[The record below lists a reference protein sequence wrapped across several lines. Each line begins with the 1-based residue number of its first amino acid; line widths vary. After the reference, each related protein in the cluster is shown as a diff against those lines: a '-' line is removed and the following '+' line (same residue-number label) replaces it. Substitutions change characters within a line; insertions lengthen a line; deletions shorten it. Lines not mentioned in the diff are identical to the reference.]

1 VAALATSYRK
11 EMRIVRGRAQ
21 LGWLA
26 LLIAV
31 LLYLPTVLETRT
43 VFGFYYL
50 TETQVLGIG
59 LAQVNFALI
68 AIMGAVALNLLV
80 GYTGLLSLGH
90 SAFFAMGAMSG
101 GVLGV
106 QAGLPFI
113 VVVLGAGLFGALVGT
128 VVGLPSL
135 RLRGL
140 YLLLSTL
147 ALHFIVIYLFLRY
160 QLGQFGPAGISF
172 DTASLFGLEIA
183 TDKRWYFVLLIVA
196 ALFIVITRNL
206 LKMREGRAFIAIR
219 DHEVAAAATGVNP
232 ALMKLKAFAVSSFMV
247 SVAGVLYAY
256 NLGTATSESYTLN
269 FTIDFYAMVIIG
281 GMGSLLGAVLGA
293 IVWQLLP
300 QVLQTLSQTISPDTP
315 ILGDLLDKYRAYTVS
330 IILGLTI
337 ILILIYKPAGLS
349 GIWKAA
355 KNSVTRWPYTS

>member
-1 VAALATSYRK
+1 MAALATSYRR

-26 LLIAV
+26 LLVAL
-31 LLYLPTVLETRT
+31 LLYLPSILENRA
-43 VFGFYYL
+43 FLNYYF
-50 TETQVLGIG
+50 TENQLLGIG
-59 LAQVNFALI
+59 LPQVNFALI

-90 SAFFAMGAMSG
+90 SAFFAIGAMSG

-113 VVVLGAGLFGALVGT
+113 VVVLGAGIFGAVVGT
-128 VVGLPSL
+128 LVGLPSL

-147 ALHFIVIYLFLRY
+147 ALHFIVLYLFLRY
-160 QLGQFGPAGISF
+160 QLKQFGPAGISF
-172 DTASLFGLEIA
+172 DTASIAGLDLS
-183 TDKRWYFVLLIVA
+183 TDRRWYFLLLVVA
-196 ALFIVITRNL
+196 ALFIVVTRNL

-232 ALMKLKAFAVSSFMV
+232 AAVKLKAFAVSSFMV
-247 SVAGVLYAY
+247 SVAGVLYGY
-256 NLGTATSESYTLN
+256 TLGTATSESYTLG
-269 FTIDFYAMVIIG
+269 FAIDFYAMIIIG

-300 QVLQTLSQTISPDTP
+300 QVLQTLSGNIDPGTP
-315 ILGDLLDKYRAYTVS
+315 VLGDLLAKYQAQTVS
-330 IILGLTI
+330 IILGVCI
-337 ILILIYKPAGLS
+337 ILILMFKPAGLN
-349 GIWKAA
+349 GIWMGA
-355 KNSVTRWPYTS
+355 KRAVTRWPYTS

>member
-1 VAALATSYRK
+1 MAALATSYRK

-21 LGWLA
+21 LGWLC

-31 LLYLPTVLETRT
+31 LLYLPSVLENRAI
-43 VFGFYYL
+43 FNYYL

-59 LAQVNFALI
+59 LPQVNFALI

-90 SAFFAMGAMSG
+90 SAFFAMGALSG

-106 QAGLPFI
+106 QGGLPFI
-113 VVVLGAGLFGALVGT
+113 VVVLGAGLFGAVVGT

-147 ALHFIVIYLFLRY
+147 ALHFIALYVFLRY
-160 QLGQFGPAGISF
+160 QLAKYGPAGISF
-172 DTASLFGLEIA
+172 DQATLGPIGLSS
-183 TDKRWYFVLLIVA
+183 DRRWYYVLLVVA
-196 ALFIVITRNL
+196 ALFIIVTRNL

-232 ALMKLKAFAVSSFMV
+232 SMVKLKAFAVSSFMV

-256 NLGTATSESYTLN
+256 NLGTATSESYTLS
-269 FTIDFYAMVIIG
+269 FAIDFYAMIIIG

-300 QVLQTLSQTISPDTP
+300 QALQTLSGQIDPGTP
-315 ILGDLLDKYRAYTVS
+315 VIGDLLDKYQAQSVS
-330 IILGLTI
+330 IILGFLI
-337 ILILIYKPAGLS
+337 ILILMFKPAGLT
-349 GIWKAA
+349 GIWTAA
-355 KNSVTRWPYTS
+355 KRSVTRWPYTS

>member
-1 VAALATSYRK
+1 MPAMPTTYRR
-11 EMRIVRGRAQ
+11 EDRIVRGRAQ
-21 LGWLA
+21 LVWLV
-26 LLIAV
+26 LLVAV
-31 LLYLPTVLETRT
+31 LVYLPTVLENRAI
-43 VFGFYYL
+43 FNFYL
-50 TETQVLGIG
+50 TDAQLLGIG

-68 AIMGAVALNLLV
+68 AIIGAVALNLLV

-106 QAGLPFI
+106 QSGLPFP
-113 VVVLGAGLFGALVGT
+113 VVVLGAGLFGATVGT
-128 VVGLPSL
+128 LVGLPSL

-147 ALHFIVIYLFLRY
+147 ALHFIAVYLFLRY

-172 DTASLFGLEIA
+172 DPPTIGPIQIA
-183 TDKRWYFVLLIVA
+183 TDRSWYFLLLAVA
-196 ALFIVITRNL
+196 ALFILVTRNV
-206 LKMREGRAFIAIR
+206 LKMRQGRAFIAIR

-232 ALMKLKAFAVSSFMV
+232 ALVKLKAFAVSSFMV
-247 SVAGVLYAY
+247 SVAGVLFAY

-269 FTIDFYAMVIIG
+269 FAIDFYAMVIIG

-300 QVLQTLSQTISPDTP
+300 QVLQTASTTLGTNAP
-315 ILGDLLDKYRAYTVS
+315 IVGDLLEKYQAQTVS
-330 IILGLTI
+330 IILGLLI
-337 ILILIYKPAGLS
+337 ILILMFKPAGLS
-349 GIWKAA
+349 GIWAA
-355 KNSVTRWPYTS
+355 ARRSVTRWPYTS